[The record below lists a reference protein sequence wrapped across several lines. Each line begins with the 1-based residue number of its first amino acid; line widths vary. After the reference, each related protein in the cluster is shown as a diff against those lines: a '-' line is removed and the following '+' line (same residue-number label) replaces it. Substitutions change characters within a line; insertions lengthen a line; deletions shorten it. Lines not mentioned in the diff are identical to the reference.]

1 MRRTLSV
8 IVSAVILLGGCRAKE
23 AMDKAKIASDLDKH
37 GTMDLMKE
45 VADDKYDPPKDGH
58 LTDAQVQMYL
68 KVREHEKQIAQV
80 AKQQLQ
86 QHSDESKKSG
96 EKSLAGLSEG
106 FKALGSAAD
115 FMTADIRAAKDL
127 KYNTQEYLWVK
138 GQILAVSTAAMAE
151 QMTSTLNATMDA
163 SYNQTK
169 KAMDEAKDDATKKMY
184 AEMLAG
190 FDKQKAEMAAQKEQQ
205 DPALAYNRQLLTKY
219 ESAMNA
225 FSQEMAKY
233 EDKPG
238 DTQKSMEQWQKDLAK
253 AKADAQK

>member
-115 FMTADIRAAKDL
+115 FMTADIRAAK
-127 KYNTQEYLWVK
+127 V
-138 GQILAVSTAAMAE
+138 
-151 QMTSTLNATMDA
+151 
-163 SYNQTK
+163 
-169 KAMDEAKDDATKKMY
+169 
-184 AEMLAG
+184 
-190 FDKQKAEMAAQKEQQ
+190 
-205 DPALAYNRQLLTKY
+205 
-219 ESAMNA
+219 
-225 FSQEMAKY
+225 
-233 EDKPG
+233 
-238 DTQKSMEQWQKDLAK
+238 
-253 AKADAQK
+253 

>member
-1 MRRTLSV
+1 MRRTLTL
-8 IVSAVILLGGCRAKE
+8 IVSAAVLLGGCRAKE
-23 AMDKAKIASDLDKH
+23 ALDQAKIASDLDKH
-37 GTMDLMKE
+37 GTMDLMKD
-45 VADDKYDPPKDGH
+45 VANDKYDPPADGH
-58 LTDAQVQMYL
+58 LTESQVQMYL

-86 QHSDESKKSG
+86 AHSDEAKKSG
-96 EKSLAGLSEG
+96 EKSLGSMVEG

-138 GQILAVSTAAMAE
+138 RQILAVSTAAMSE
-151 QMTSTLNATMDA
+151 QMQSTLNATMDS
-163 SYNQTK
+163 SYAQTK
-169 KAMDEAKDDATKKMY
+169 KAMDEAKDDATKKVY
-184 AEMLAG
+184 ADMLAG
-190 FDKQKAEMAAQKEQQ
+190 FEQQKAEMAKQQEQQ
-205 DPALAYNRQLLTKY
+205 DPAIAYNRQLLTKY
-219 ESAMNA
+219 ESALNA

-238 DTQKSMEQWQKDLAK
+238 DVQKSMEQWQKDLAK